1 MSDDNHVTETDVEK
15 LAIAIARALQ
25 QARSVSDSE
34 HYDHHRWITA
44 KIARE
49 NAWTAFWEDMRRHV
63 IKWGAVSLITSAGY
77 ALWLGT
83 KAILK
88 AAA

>member
-1 MSDDNHVTETDVEK
+1 MLATRFAEK
-15 LAIAIARALQ
+15 LQ

-44 KIARE
+44 KIERE
-49 NAWTAFWEDMRRHV
+49 NAWKGFWEDMQKHV
-63 IKWGAVSLITSAGY
+63 AKWGMISVLTFMFY

-83 KAILK
+83 KQAVK
-88 AAA
+88 AYF